1 MAKNSENTVQDT
13 FFPPVVAVL
22 GHVDHGKTSLLDAIR
37 KTSVTAREHGG
48 ITQHIGASEVELEV
62 EGKKRKITFLD
73 TPGHE
78 AFGKMRSRGAN
89 AADICLLIVS
99 SADGVMPQTK
109 ESIQLIQA
117 AGIPYIVVLTKSDLE
132 TRNPEKVKRE
142 LANEK
147 VILEGMGGDVPV
159 IEVSSKSGHNIKELL
174 DLILLIKDMHQGQIR
189 TEKDPFEAVVIE
201 SRLDP
206 KSGVRVSLVI
216 KSGTVSLRDE
226 LAGEGA
232 SGKVRN
238 ILSTLGKPVQSATVG
253 TAVEILGFAKV
264 LPVGSTVLKQSAA
277 KDLPK
282 VDPEQKPGLK
292 RELVYAPQVKN
303 EGISLI
309 LVADTLGS
317 LEAIL
322 GALPEDMK
330 IVSKKTGEITEADV
344 LLAKSTGAF
353 VVGFNS
359 KIKPEVVRL
368 SGVEK
373 VLVKNYT
380 IIYEML
386 DELTDVLEGKK
397 LSLLEQVLGIA
408 KIQASFPFNKDV
420 VLGVKV
426 LEGRVAKGDKV
437 RIERDGES
445 IGTGKVTSLR
455 QGKDE
460 TSKVVE
466 GNEAGIIISPSL
478 DFQVGDM
485 VVLHN

>member
-1 MAKNSENTVQDT
+1 MAKNSENTVQNT
-13 FFPPVVAVL
+13 HFPPVVAVL

-48 ITQHIGASEVELEV
+48 ITQHIGASEIELEV
-62 EGKKRKITFLD
+62 DGKKRKITFLD

-109 ESIQLIQA
+109 ESIQLIQS

-174 DLILLIKDMHQGQIR
+174 DLILLIKDMHQGQIK

-232 SGKVRN
+232 NGKVRN

-253 TAVEILGFAKV
+253 TAVEILGFEKV
-264 LPVGSTVLKQSAA
+264 LPVGSAVMKKSAA
-277 KDLPK
+277 NDLPK
-282 VDPEQKPGLK
+282 IESEQKPGLK

-359 KIKPEVVRL
+359 KIKPEVIKL

-408 KIQASFPFNKDV
+408 KIQASFPFNKEV

-445 IGTGKVTSLR
+445 IGTGKVISLR

-478 DFQVGDM
+478 DFQVGDV